1 MYSVPALPIPVVLA
15 DPCAFFASPEGKDWI
30 GKLADNFPH
39 TRYWRERSDC
49 WSLKSLNALG
59 ARIIDAHYEGH
70 EVQEAMQAEYPPAE
84 FGETWYHEI
93 APQLHGLL
101 ETAGVSDDDDAV
113 DVIRYAW

>member
-49 WSLKSLNALG
+49 WSLKSLNCRATIKI
-59 ARIIDAHYEGH
+59 RIRDNQDQKVFSG
-70 EVQEAMQAEYPPAE
+70 
-84 FGETWYHEI
+84 
-93 APQLHGLL
+93 
-101 ETAGVSDDDDAV
+101 
-113 DVIRYAW
+113 R